1 MVRQHHPG
9 RAKPRLLGSLV
20 QFAANIFI
28 FIEQPQPERL
38 PVCNV
43 RTTQHCLIDP
53 LITII
58 ESDFERSTAGIEV
71 RARARRGPVLNRMKW
86 MRHRTPPADLYSL

>member
-1 MVRQHHPG
+1 MVRRHHPG

-28 FIEQPQPERL
+28 FNEQPQPERL
-38 PVCNV
+38 PVCDV

-71 RARARRGPVLNRMKW
+71 RARARRGPVLNRIKC
-86 MRHRTPPADLYSL
+86 MRQRTPPADLYSL